1 MKPEIVEEIKHKY
14 GDRANDSPFERNL
27 YTRDLAPVP
36 ALMVDPLFK
45 TMPDLVVRPANEEE
59 VAEILRI
66 AWKENIPVTPRAGAS
81 TTYFD
86 SIPVKGGIVMDLN
99 LLRGVVGLN
108 EERMT
113 VTVQAGTTWSEL
125 DDYLKRRG
133 LTEKSYP
140 SSAPVATIGGWFCMM
155 GYGIGSLKYGSLLSQ
170 VKSAQVVLA
179 TGDTIAV
186 TPDTDPP
193 LSWFAGS
200 EGTLGIVTWLEL
212 EVRKLNP
219 MKHFLL
225 KMDSV
230 PEMAQV
236 LKEVKDAPVI
246 PYNLHFTDPACVQG
260 MHALGLIPDEV
271 GEGCLLQVDY
281 EGAEQELDQA
291 EDIIR
296 RIVDQHPKV
305 KMMPGEMAD
314 LEWEER
320 FKALRLKRGG
330 PSVLGG
336 EVWLP
341 IKEVSGYLADIAAM
355 SSKYGIRF
363 MSYGH
368 VVTPEYVTVMTMFY
382 ANEVNTINYMFS
394 LGLTKKIQDVGF
406 RYGGHP
412 YGIGLWNSPYITRI
426 YSRKELAELRERK
439 KRLDPR
445 GILNP
450 GKVYRYPLLFHPFT
464 FGIGANVMAGLIRAA
479 GRGGRR

>member
-1 MKPEIVEEIKHKY
+1 MKAAVVEEIKRKY
-14 GDRANDSPFERNL
+14 GDRATDCPFERNL

-36 ALMVDPLFK
+36 ALLVDPMFK
-45 TMPDLVVRPANEEE
+45 TMPDLVVRPANAEE

-66 AWKENIPVTPRAGAS
+66 AGKENIPVTPRAGAS

-99 LLRGVVGLN
+99 LLKGVVDLD

-125 DDYLKRRG
+125 DEYLNRRG
-133 LTEKSYP
+133 LTAKSYP

-170 VKSAQVVLA
+170 VKSAELVLA
-179 TGDTIAV
+179 TGEVKVV
-186 TPDTDPP
+186 TPDTAPP

-200 EGTLGIVTWLEL
+200 EGTLGIVTSLEL
-212 EVRKLNP
+212 EVRCLNP

-225 KMDSV
+225 KMNDL

-236 LKEVKDAPVI
+236 LKEVKDAPI
-246 PYNLHFTDPACVQG
+246 TPYNLHFTDPACVEG
-260 MHALGLIPDEV
+260 MHDLGLIPDSV
-271 GEGCLLQVDY
+271 GQGCLVQVDY
-281 EGAEQELDQA
+281 EGTEQELVQA
-291 EDIIR
+291 EETLRQITDK
-296 RIVDQHPKV
+296 HPKV
-305 KMMPGEMAD
+305 TMMPGDMAD

-341 IKEVSGYLADIAAM
+341 VKEVAGYLADMAQM
-355 SSKYGIRF
+355 SAKYGIRF

-368 VVTPEYVTVMTMFY
+368 VVTPEYATAMTTFY
-382 ANEVNTINYMFS
+382 ADESKTFNYMLN
-394 LGLTKKIQDVGF
+394 LGLTKKIQDIGS

-412 YGIGLWNSPYITRI
+412 YGIGLWNSPYINRI
-426 YSRKELAELRERK
+426 YSRQDLAELKARK
-439 KRLDPR
+439 NSLDPR

-450 GKVYRYPLLFHPFT
+450 GKVYRYPLLLSPFT

-479 GRGGRR
+479 GRGSRR